1 MSLNPRMA
9 QWTGRTVW
17 LVGASTGIGRA
28 TASLLHAQGAHVVV
42 SARNA
47 DALSGFVAM
56 HPGSTALPVD
66 VTDAQALQAA
76 HDLAL
81 KVSPQCRLDLVMYCA
96 GHYQPMRADD
106 FNLAEALRH
115 QRINYDGALNLL
127 AAVLPTLRRQGSGH
141 LSLVASVAGFR
152 GLPRALA
159 YGPTKAALN
168 NLAEILYL
176 DLHPAGIG
184 VSLVNPGFV
193 RTPMTAGNDFAMPA
207 LLTPEQ
213 AAKAILAGWGAGR
226 FEIHFPKRF
235 TWWLKLM
242 RHLPHRLYFPAISR
256 FTGG

>member
-1 MSLNPRMA
+1 MSLNPSMA
-9 QWTGRTVW
+9 QWTDRTVW

-81 KVSPQCRLDLVMYCA
+81 QASPQRRLDLVMYCA

-184 VSLVNPGFV
+184 VSVVNPGFV

-242 RHLPHRLYFPAISR
+242 RHLPHGLYFPAISR

>member
-81 KVSPQCRLDLVMYCA
+81 KVSPQRRLDLVMYCA

-184 VSLVNPGFV
+184 VSVVNPGFV

-242 RHLPHRLYFPAISR
+242 RHLPHGLYFPAISR